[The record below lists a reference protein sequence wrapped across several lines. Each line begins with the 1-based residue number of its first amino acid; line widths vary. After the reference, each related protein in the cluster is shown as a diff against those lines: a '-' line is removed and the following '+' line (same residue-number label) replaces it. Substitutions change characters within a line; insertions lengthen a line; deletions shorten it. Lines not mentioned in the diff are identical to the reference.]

1 MDSEPSCLDSSN
13 WDTIKSLS
21 DLAKAIL
28 ASKSRLLDW
37 INSSVVLVL
46 PESYSKVIPS
56 FAISAAFNCALVAS
70 STLLE
75 DWYFDQALEIS
86 VLILFFVS
94 CNINWYLC
102 LLYEDFFIEE
112 IFSPPLIIGHV
123 IVALTVSWSVL
134 SIVEL
139 KSSFS
144 DFEKFN
150 DADGENLDLSIFK
163 SLTAIS

>member
-1 MDSEPSCLDSSN
+1 MDSEPSCFESSN

-28 ASKSRLLDW
+28 ASKSKLLDW

-46 PESYSKVIPS
+46 LESYSKVIPS

-86 VLILFFVS
+86 VLILFLVS

-112 IFSPPLIIGHV
+112 IFSPPWIIGHV
-123 IVALTVSWSVL
+123 MVALTVSGSIL
-134 SIVEL
+134 SIVER
-139 KSSFS
+139 KSSF
-144 DFEKFN
+144 
-150 DADGENLDLSIFK
+150 
-163 SLTAIS
+163 